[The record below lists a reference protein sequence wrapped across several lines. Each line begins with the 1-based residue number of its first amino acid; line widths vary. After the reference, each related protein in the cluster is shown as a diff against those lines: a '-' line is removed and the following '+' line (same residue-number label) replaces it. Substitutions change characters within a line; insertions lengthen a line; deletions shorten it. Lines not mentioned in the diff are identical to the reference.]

1 MRTRLSILSVAILC
15 FGVAPAMGDVFPDG
29 ADASQLQ
36 AALDGLTVT
45 PVTGSSVNVA
55 TDMLPDGSDSFWS
68 IVNSTTGSATMII
81 ELAGFADTNK
91 FGVYEP
97 GDLTN
102 KVEMFSGARVPGDKA
117 VVGFIAG
124 DFVRVNVF
132 DKDMNWLGQQTSS
145 QPFSGNVFGFY
156 LDSSAQTGGGVFY
169 SDTAANTD
177 DQDHMYAY
185 QGVGDTLL
193 LPGQVNPSS
202 WTNSG
207 WVLAWEDL
215 VGPLAP
221 LGDPYGGTTGLSDR
235 NFTDMVVMVESIN
248 PVPVPAAVLLGFL
261 GLGAAGLKLR
271 RFA

>member
-15 FGVAPAMGDVFPDG
+15 FGVAPAMADLFPDG

-36 AALDGLTVT
+36 AALDGLTVS
-45 PVTGSSVNVA
+45 PAGDSNVNVA
-55 TDMLPDGSDSFWS
+55 TDMLPDGSGDSFWT

-81 ELAGFADTNK
+81 ELAGFATTNT

-117 VVGFIAG
+117 VMSFISG
-124 DFVRVNVF
+124 NYVRVNTF
-132 DKDMNWLGQQTSS
+132 DKDLTPLSTQTSS

-156 LDSSAQTGGGVFY
+156 LDSSAKTGGGLFY
-169 SDTAANTD
+169 SDTSQNAD
-177 DQDHMYAY
+177 PRDHMYAY

-193 LPGQVNPSS
+193 LPGQTNSSS

-207 WVLAWEDL
+207 FILAWEDL
-215 VGPLAP
+215 VGPL
-221 LGDPYGGTTGLSDR
+221 GSPYGGTTGKSDR